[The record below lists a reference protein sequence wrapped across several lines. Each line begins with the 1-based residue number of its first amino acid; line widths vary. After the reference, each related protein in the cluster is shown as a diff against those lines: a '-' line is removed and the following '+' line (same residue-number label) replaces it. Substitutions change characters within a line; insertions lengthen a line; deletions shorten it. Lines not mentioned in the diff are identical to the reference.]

1 MPHGGIAARGEP
13 LGAAGSDIQTGDVGA
28 GPPGS
33 VERVTRIDLHCH
45 STASDGTLTPA
56 ELMAAGAAAGL
67 DVIAITD
74 HDTTGGWAAAA
85 EARPA
90 GLRLVRGAELS
101 CRWYG
106 VEPAIPLHLLAY
118 LFDPD
123 EPHLAADLTGL
134 RVDREQR
141 AERIVEL
148 LRADGVPISWPEV
161 RDYAAG
167 GSVGRPHIAQALIR
181 AGLVRTTNE
190 AFASRWLGARYFVPK
205 DDLDVFDA
213 VRSVRAAGGVPVFA
227 HPRATKR
234 GRVVPDELIKELA
247 AAGLF
252 GLEADHE
259 DHSADEREQI
269 RELAGSLGLVVTGS
283 SDFHG
288 RHKTVE
294 LGAFRT
300 TPEAYQQIV
309 AAATGV
315 PVLG

>member
-1 MPHGGIAARGEP
+1 
-13 LGAAGSDIQTGDVGA
+13 
-28 GPPGS
+28 
-33 VERVTRIDLHCH
+33 VTRIDLHCH

-56 ELMAAGAAAGL
+56 ELVEAGAAAGL
-67 DVIAITD
+67 DVMAITD

-85 EARPA
+85 AARPP

-106 VEPAIPLHLLAY
+106 VQPAIALHMLAY
-118 LFDPD
+118 LFDPA
-123 EPHLAADLTGL
+123 EPRLAADLARMRT
-134 RVDREQR
+134 DREQR
-141 AERIVEL
+141 AERIVAL
-148 LRADGVPISWPEV
+148 LRTDGVDISWPEV
-161 RDYAAG
+161 HGYAAG

-181 AGLVRTTNE
+181 AGLVRTTDE
-190 AFASRWLGARYFVPK
+190 AFASRWLGSRYFVPK
-205 DDLDVFDA
+205 ADLDVFEA
-213 VRSVRAAGGVPVFA
+213 VRAVRAAGGVPVFA

-234 GRVVPDELIKELA
+234 GRVVPDALIRDLA

-259 DHSADEREQI
+259 DHSPAEREQI

-288 RHKTVE
+288 AHKTVR

-300 TPEAYQQIV
+300 APEAYEKIV
-309 AAATGV
+309 AAASGV

>member
-1 MPHGGIAARGEP
+1 
-13 LGAAGSDIQTGDVGA
+13 
-28 GPPGS
+28 
-33 VERVTRIDLHCH
+33 VTRIDLHCH

-56 ELMAAGAAAGL
+56 ELVKAGAAAGL
-67 DVIAITD
+67 DVMAITD

-85 EARPA
+85 EARPP

-106 VEPAIPLHLLAY
+106 VQPAIPLHLLAY

-123 EPHLAADLTGL
+123 DPRLAAELTSL
-134 RVDREQR
+134 RTDREQR
-141 AERIVEL
+141 AERIVAL
-148 LRADGVPISWPEV
+148 LRADGVDISWPEV
-161 RDYAAG
+161 SAYAAG

-181 AGLVRTTNE
+181 AGLVATTNE
-190 AFASRWLGARYFVPK
+190 AFASKWLGARYFVPK
-205 DDLDVFDA
+205 NDLDVFAA
-213 VRSVRAAGGVPVFA
+213 VRCVRAAGGVPVFA

-234 GRVVPDELIKELA
+234 GRVVPDELIRDLA
-247 AAGLF
+247 GAGLF

-259 DHSADEREQI
+259 DHSPAEREQI
-269 RELAGSLGLVVTGS
+269 RDLAGSLGLVVTGS

-288 RHKTVE
+288 RHKTVQ
-294 LGAFRT
+294 LGDYLTA
-300 TPEAYQQIV
+300 PEAYDKIV